1 MEEVIK
7 VMILD
12 SPGDIR
18 RVDKSRMLDVLETI
32 PRQAEEGIAIGK
44 KIKASS
50 CDINKIIIVG
60 MGGSAFTGDL
70 IYVLGRKSIP
80 FPLVVSKTYSLPNF
94 VDEKTLVMIL
104 SYSGNS
110 EEALTAFLAA
120 KENNAQICS
129 ISSGGHLEDSSIEAT
144 WYIKVPGGLQ
154 PRAAV
159 AYLLFPSLFFLHK
172 CKLLNLEKKDL
183 NDSLKVIQE
192 LYRTINQH
200 VPTQDNFAKRLAQ
213 EILGKTPKIYGH
225 DITSPVARRWRTQFN
240 ENSKIFAFND
250 EVPECNHN
258 EIESWNEKK
267 HHYYIFLRSKDE
279 IPTVHKRFILM
290 KDLLENVTEIWA
302 NGKSSLGQMLY
313 LIYLGDYVS
322 TYLAVL
328 RGIDPSPV
336 QNIEKIKKRLNVLSS
351 AV

>member
-1 MEEVIK
+1 
-7 VMILD
+7 
-12 SPGDIR
+12 
-18 RVDKSRMLDVLETI
+18 
-32 PRQAEEGIAIGK
+32 
-44 KIKASS
+44 
-50 CDINKIIIVG
+50 
-60 MGGSAFTGDL
+60 MGGSGFTGDL

-80 FPLVVSKTYSLPNF
+80 LPFVVNKNYSLPAF
-94 VDEKTLVMIL
+94 VDENTLVMIL

-110 EEALTAFLAA
+110 EEAITAFRAA

-129 ISSGGHLEDSSIEAT
+129 VSSGGLLEDLSAQAT
-144 WYIKVPGGLQ
+144 WHIKVPSGLQ

-172 CKLLNLEKKDL
+172 CKLLNLEKKSL
-183 NDSLKVIQE
+183 NDSLTVIQE
-192 LYRTINQH
+192 LSRAINQH

-213 EILGKTPKIYGH
+213 DIQGKTPKIYGH

-240 ENSKIFAFND
+240 ENSKIFAFHD

-258 EIESWNEKK
+258 EIESWNEKENQ
-267 HHYYIFLRSKDE
+267 YYIFLRSTDD
-279 IPTVHKRFILM
+279 IPVVDKRFALM
-290 KDLLENVTEIWA
+290 KELLDNVTEIWA
-302 NGKSSLGQMLY
+302 NGQSPLGRMLY

-336 QNIEKIKKRLNVLSS
+336 QSIEKIKKRLNALGS